1 MTSRRHCSPPLY
13 PPAGHTPS
21 GSRPPPASSPRPW
34 TPDNADRIEAA
45 AWLHDIGY
53 APTLVHTGFHPI
65 DGAAYLQR
73 TAPTLL
79 EIASLVAHH
88 TGAHLEARQ
97 RGLAAEL
104 ARYPYP
110 TAGFDLALLNCAD
123 LCTGPH
129 GDPVD
134 PDARLTE
141 VLHRYPPGHPVHQA
155 ITMSGPLLC
164 AQAHLVLEVA
174 TNTAQS
180 VAQHPHCAPL
190 TGGPFTVAHHRTQG
204 PTSTPRS

>member
-1 MTSRRHCSPPLY
+1 MTTNLSTHAHDLAKALLATALPTRW
-13 PPAGHTPS
+13 AHTI
-21 GSRPPPASSPRPW
+21 GVATTARQLA
-34 TPDNADRIEAA
+34 TTLDPDNADRIEAA

-79 EIASLVAHH
+79 EITSLVAHH
-88 TGAHLEARQ
+88 TGAHFEARQ
-97 RGLAAEL
+97 RGLTAEL

-110 TAGFDLALLNCAD
+110 TAGIDLALLNCAD

-164 AQAHLVLEVA
+164 AQAALVLDSA
-174 TNTAQS
+174 SRHTY
-180 VAQHPHCAPL
+180 PK
-190 TGGPFTVAHHRTQG
+190 
-204 PTSTPRS
+204 